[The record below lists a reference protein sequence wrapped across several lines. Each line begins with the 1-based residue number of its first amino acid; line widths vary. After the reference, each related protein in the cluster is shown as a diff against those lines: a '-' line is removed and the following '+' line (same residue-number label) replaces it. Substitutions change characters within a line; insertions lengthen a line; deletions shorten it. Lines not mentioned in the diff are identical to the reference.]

1 MKRRD
6 FLKLPAAALAVAAV
20 PVLADTNITKVV
32 VKGKAYYYE
41 GQAKKIAFSEINKPT
56 TWNPVPDDAIKL
68 AKTIKIKLE
77 DDVFTKEQVRQL
89 IDGINEELD
98 RDAFKVGDIADGAK
112 MLK

>member
-6 FLKLPAAALAVAAV
+6 FLKILGVAPAVVAIPALAN
-20 PVLADTNITKVV
+20 TNITKVV

-41 GQAKKIAFSEINKPT
+41 GQAKKIAFSEINKPA

-89 IDGINEELD
+89 IDGINNEI
-98 RDAFKVGDIADGAK
+98 KN
-112 MLK
+112 